1 MRIARAWG
9 VRRSALEIFGE
20 FAIAKNAAAKSKATQ
35 GTKEP
40 GNICGEFVP
49 LGSCGAVET
58 TGRAVVVIV
67 IVVLAPGL
75 TEVGLKVA
83 AAPVGRPLAVNVIVA
98 EFPPIA
104 DVAIEK
110 TAVWPATTVWPP
122 LELDRLKLEIVTA
135 IGPVED
141 ARVVALPAN
150 DAATVLGL
158 EF

>member
-9 VRRSALEIFGE
+9 VCRSALEIFGE
-20 FAIAKNAAAKSKATQ
+20 FAIAKIVAAKSKASQ
-35 GTKEP
+35 GAKEP
-40 GNICGEFVP
+40 ENICGAFVG

-58 TGRAVVVIV
+58 TGRAVVVTV
-67 IVVLAPGL
+67 IVVLAPGT
-75 TEVGLKVA
+75 TELGLKVA

-104 DVAIEK
+104 DMAIEK
-110 TAVWPATTVWPP
+110 TAVWPATTVCPP

-135 IGPVED
+135 TGAVED

-150 DAATVLGL
+150 EAATVLGL
-158 EF
+158 LV